1 MNQAIKLNPNFSA
14 AIMDRGVVAY
24 DKHDYDRAVLGPDA
38 SIVARAGYAVSFG
51 GRGAS
56 YENRRE
62 GDRIIQEAS
71 AAVRNTQYNA
81 FAYSPDTFPPAYPVL
96 LASAQA
102 EPPRAAMPAPVAA
115 RVPMPAAAPE
125 HTAAQTLERPAAA
138 EPARRKPAAHEA
150 AAVRP
155 AKRPPLPATPP
166 HRAQRHQDRI
176 SQQHRPERVTQQR
189 PPRVSQPR
197 RVIVPQGAALSRAA
211 VERRERRGTFGALF
225 GQ

>member
-1 MNQAIKLNPNFSA
+1 MLPADP
-14 AIMDRGVVAY
+14 
-24 DKHDYDRAVLGPDA
+24 

-71 AAVRNTQYNA
+71 APLRNTQYNA

-102 EPPRAAMPAPVAA
+102 ETPRAATPAPVAA
-115 RVPMPAAAPE
+115 ARVPVPAAPPE
-125 HTAAQTLERPAAA
+125 HTAARPAERPAVA
-138 EPARRKPAAHEA
+138 EPAVKHKPAAHETA
-150 AAVRP
+150 AIRP
-155 AKRPPLPATPP
+155 AKRPPLPAPPP
-166 HRAQRHQDRI
+166 HRPQRHQDRI

-189 PPRVSQPR
+189 PPHVSQPR

-211 VERRERRGTFGALF
+211 VERRERGTFGSLF